1 MSPSRRDRS
10 RPDISLSLHPLRL
23 CPIKLKTTQDSGRP
37 EEPKV
42 TSLLP
47 TQDSRAL
54 STADVVEVK
63 ALQGFQNWG
72 TQSLIL
78 ASYPCDVYDDT
89 VHTWGPGAHSR
100 GSHEY
105 RARSIGHVGISRASD
120 VAAHSSEHPCLMSSL
135 GKTFP
140 GWMYFE

>member
-1 MSPSRRDRS
+1 M
-10 RPDISLSLHPLRL
+10 
-23 CPIKLKTTQDSGRP
+23 
-37 EEPKV
+37 

-54 STADVVEVK
+54 SIADVALEVK

-72 TQSLIL
+72 IQSLIL
-78 ASYPCDVYDDT
+78 ASYPCDVHDDT

>member
-1 MSPSRRDRS
+1 M
-10 RPDISLSLHPLRL
+10 
-23 CPIKLKTTQDSGRP
+23 
-37 EEPKV
+37 

-54 STADVVEVK
+54 SIVDVVEVK
-63 ALQGFQNWG
+63 ALQGFQMWG

-78 ASYPCDVYDDT
+78 PFRRDFYPDYIPADL
-89 VHTWGPGAHSR
+89 GPEAHSR

-120 VAAHSSEHPCLMSSL
+120 AAAHSPEHPCLMSSL
-135 GKTFP
+135 G
-140 GWMYFE
+140 